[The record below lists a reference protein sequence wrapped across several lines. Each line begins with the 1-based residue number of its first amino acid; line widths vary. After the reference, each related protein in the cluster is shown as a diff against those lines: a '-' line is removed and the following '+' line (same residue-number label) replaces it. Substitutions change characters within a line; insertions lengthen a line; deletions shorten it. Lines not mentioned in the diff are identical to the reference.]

1 MASFDYNSERGDYG
15 ARSQLA
21 TLYGQSPVTTQR
33 QSMIGSDDIQSY
45 SIQAARIQAMID
57 QWENALSETDSQMFP
72 MKAAL
77 IKAKLR
83 RLRYDLAWTQ
93 AGLGSAGAMA
103 AVEQDAINWAV
114 GEKAA
119 GRAEIRADLATG
131 NLMAYPI
138 QQQPTTTY
146 TASPTYSDMTPDTG
160 YTTEINYPTQQ
171 AYSQFSLSQYQPT
184 YDKMGGY
191 QPMGPYSAPAWMQQ
205 GYLTPYGEVRPI
217 GAQEELGAL
226 QQAQLWEQGA
236 MRGVNTIE
244 EYLERE
250 PYIQLYGEEL
260 TARSKALA
268 PKTYQRKAQW
278 NRALQR

>member
-1 MASFDYNSERGDYG
+1 MASFDYYSGRGDFG

-21 TLYGQSPVTTQR
+21 TLYGQSPVTTLR
-33 QSMIGSDDIQSY
+33 QSMIGNDLLEQTTYEAVLQS
-45 SIQAARIQAMID
+45 RID
-57 QWENALSETDSQMFP
+57 QWENELAETDSKMFP
-72 MKAAL
+72 MKARL
-77 IKAKLR
+77 IQAKLKQ
-83 RLRYDLAWTQ
+83 LRYDLARTQ

-160 YTTEINYPTQQ
+160 YTTEFNYPTQQ

>member
-1 MASFDYNSERGDYG
+1 MASFDYYSGRGDFG

-57 QWENALSETDSQMFP
+57 QWENALAETDSQMFP

-77 IKAKLR
+77 IKAKLKQ
-83 RLRYDLAWTQ
+83 LRHSLAYVE

-103 AVEQDAINWAV
+103 AMQADAAHWSEMEDRSQQNAMWGEGQLQGTVWEGAV
-114 GEKAA
+114 PEVTWEK
-119 GRAEIRADLATG
+119 
-131 NLMAYPI
+131 
-138 QQQPTTTY
+138 TY
-146 TASPTYSDMTPDTG
+146 SPTAGG
-160 YTTEINYPTQQ
+160 YAAPS
-171 AYSQFSLSQYQPT
+171 YSQFNVSQYQPT

-205 GYLTPYGEVRPI
+205 GYLTPYGEVRPLS
-217 GAQEELGAL
+217 AQSELGAL

>member
-1 MASFDYNSERGDYG
+1 MASFDYYSGRGDLG

-77 IKAKLR
+77 IKAKLKQ
-83 RLRYDLAWTQ
+83 LRHSLAYVE

-103 AVEQDAINWAV
+103 AMQSDAAHWSEMEDRAAQSSGISYGTQMVEPLSPSSSWDYSHTPA
-114 GEKAA
+114 
-119 GRAEIRADLATG
+119 ATG
-131 NLMAYPI
+131 GVY
-138 QQQPTTTY
+138 
-146 TASPTYSDMTPDTG
+146 G
-160 YTTEINYPTQQ
+160 
-171 AYSQFSLSQYQPT
+171 QFNVGQYQPT
-184 YDKMGGY
+184 YA
-191 QPMGPYSAPAWMQQ
+191 GPGEYAAPGAYGSPSWMRQ

>member
-1 MASFDYNSERGDYG
+1 MASFDYYSGRGDFG

-33 QSMIGSDDIQSY
+33 QSMIGNDLLEQTTYEAVLQS
-45 SIQAARIQAMID
+45 RID
-57 QWENALSETDSQMFP
+57 QWENELAETDSKMFP
-72 MKAAL
+72 MKARL
-77 IKAKLR
+77 IQAELK
-83 RLRYDLAWTQ
+83 RLRYDLARTQ

-103 AVEQDAINWAV
+103 AMQSDTAHWGEMEDRTAQASGISYGTQMVEPLSPSSSW
-114 GEKAA
+114 G
-119 GRAEIRADLATG
+119 
-131 NLMAYPI
+131 
-138 QQQPTTTY
+138 Y
-146 TASPTYSDMTPDTG
+146 THTPADTG
-160 YTTEINYPTQQ
+160 G
-171 AYSQFSLSQYQPT
+171 AYSQFNVSQYQPT

-217 GAQEELGAL
+217 GAQEQLGSL
-226 QQAQLWEQGA
+226 QQAQLWEQGT